1 MAKLTQKEQITNL
14 ETQVAEKDDLIKE
27 LQAKVD
33 SYTTNWYNL
42 DQMVQLPA
50 SLDEIPEKSYFTT
63 KDGIEGVSIKVR
75 FLKSRVSAPSSRVYD
90 ITAFNNGFGDL
101 KTELL
106 NRIESGNRNCIIRGR
121 HDQNDWQGKD
131 EMVTFDKW
139 KAISVTDVPEKNQ
152 VAVQTELATA

>member
-1 MAKLTQKEQITNL
+1 MATQKEQIADLKTK
-14 ETQVAEKDDLIKE
+14 VAEKDDLIKE

-33 SYTTNWYNL
+33 SYTANWYNL

-75 FLKSRVSAPSSRVYD
+75 FLKSRVSAPSSRVYE
-90 ITAFNNGFGDL
+90 ITAYNNGFGDL

>member
-1 MAKLTQKEQITNL
+1 MATLKDQVATLK
-14 ETQVAEKDDLIKE
+14 TQVTEKDDLIKE

-139 KAISVTDVPEKNQ
+139 KAISVTDVPEKKQ
-152 VAVQTELATA
+152 GAVQTELATA

>member
-139 KAISVTDVPEKNQ
+139 KAISVTDVPEKKQ

>member
-139 KAISVTDVPEKNQ
+139 KAISVTDVPEKKQ
-152 VAVQTELATA
+152 GAVQTELATA